1 MERMS
6 ISINI
11 YDLLPEGTISNI
23 AWMLGIG
30 IYHSG
35 LVIGDKEYAYGG
47 HSLENVSGI
56 YTTVPRTIPPGG
68 RFRTSI
74 KYGSIII
81 MPDEVEEI
89 ICDIGKEFQGLSY
102 NLLTSRNCNH
112 FTSHLLYR
120 LTSLSTPKWLNRAA
134 AIGVAFPYMVPSG
147 WIEPPTVENDSEA
160 ELFDSTILP
169 IKNISKRL

>member
-1 MERMS
+1 MS

-102 NLLTSRNCNH
+102 NLLTRFFS
-112 FTSHLLYR
+112 
-120 LTSLSTPKWLNRAA
+120 
-134 AIGVAFPYMVPSG
+134 
-147 WIEPPTVENDSEA
+147 
-160 ELFDSTILP
+160 FDYNKGLP
-169 IKNISKRL
+169 IKMAETVTILHHIFYTV